1 VLPQFPI
8 ARPKAIAILAGV
20 AVLIP
25 CVLMRLASRPYLDQM
40 PALAAALTFLV
51 FVIPGMIAGLV
62 APRAFFWNGAI
73 LGLVSTPVVTLIAYL
88 FSPLKLPPTIFF
100 DLVSLFACVS
110 ISTCILGALAG
121 CIARRHR

>member
-1 VLPQFPI
+1 VLPQFLI
-8 ARPKAIAILAGV
+8 ARPKAIAILAGM

-62 APRAFFWNGAI
+62 APRAFFWNGAV
-73 LGLVSTPVVTLIAYL
+73 LGFVSTPVVALIAYL
-88 FSPLKLPPTIFF
+88 FSPLKLPPAILFE
-100 DLVSLFACVS
+100 LISLLACVS
-110 ISTCILGALAG
+110 ISTCVLGALAG
-121 CIARRHR
+121 RIVRGHR